1 MHIKSFGVA
10 PRMANARPSGG
21 AKFANAPPPGL
32 TRRTNTHSGRGGG
45 GGEGADGIELMHNF
59 SDRTVGHV
67 DAP

>member
-1 MHIKSFGVA
+1 MPVPQAAQNLLMPHLRDWQGAQIPTVA
-10 PRMANARPSGG
+10 G
-21 AKFANAPPPGL
+21 
-32 TRRTNTHSGRGGG
+32 GGG

>member
-1 MHIKSFGVA
+1 MCISKA
-10 PRMANARPSGG
+10 P
-21 AKFANAPPPGL
+21 NAPPLGL
-32 TRRTNTHSGRGGG
+32 TRRTNAHSGRGGGGG